1 MMEDLTREK
10 YLAHGIPPQS
20 QSRKPGL
27 EKDMD
32 PPPVFDLESRRGSGK
47 LTDKVAVVTGGD
59 SGIGK
64 AAAIGFAKEGAHLAI
79 VYFDEHIDAETTKH
93 LIEKQ
98 GVRCSLHAGDIADEA
113 FCWKVIEDVIEIHG
127 KIDILVNNAAW
138 AKRQDSILDIS
149 AEQLQKTFATNV
161 FSMFYLTKAVL
172 PHLQVGSS
180 IINTSSIDAYAGQTG
195 QVDYSAT
202 KGAIV
207 AFTRAMALELA
218 RDGVRVNGIAPGPIW
233 TPLVASSHSE
243 EEVAG
248 FGISTPLGRPGQPV
262 DLAGSFVLLA
272 SADSAYMTGQFLHIN
287 GGAYLSS

>member
-1 MMEDLTREK
+1 MEDLTREK

-27 EKDMD
+27 EKAMD
-32 PPPVFDLESRRGSGK
+32 PQPVFDLESRKGSGK
-47 LTDKVAVVTGGD
+47 LAGKVAVVTGGD

-79 VYFDEHIDAETTKH
+79 VYFDEHIDAEATKR
-93 LIEKQ
+93 LIEAQ
-98 GVRCSLHAGDIADEA
+98 GVHCTLHAGDISDEA
-113 FCWKVIEDVIEIHG
+113 FCRKMIEDVIEMHG

-138 AKRQDSILDIS
+138 ANRQESILDIS
-149 AEQLQKTFATNV
+149 AEQLQKTFAINI
-161 FSMFYLTKAVL
+161 FSMFYLTKAAL
-172 PHLQVGSS
+172 PHLKSGSS

-195 QVDYSAT
+195 QVDYSTT

-207 AFTRAMALELA
+207 AFTRAMAQELA
-218 RDGVRVNGIAPGPIW
+218 EEGVRVNGIAPGPIW
-233 TPLVASSHSE
+233 TPLVASSHTE
-243 EEVAG
+243 EEVAE
-248 FGISTPLGRPGQPV
+248 FGKSTPLGRPGQPV

-287 GGAYLSS
+287 GGAYMSS